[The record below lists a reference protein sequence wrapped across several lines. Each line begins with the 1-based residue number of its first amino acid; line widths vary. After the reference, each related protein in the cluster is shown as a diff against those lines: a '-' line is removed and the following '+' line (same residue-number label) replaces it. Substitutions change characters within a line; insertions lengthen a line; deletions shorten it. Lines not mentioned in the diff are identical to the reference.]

1 MMRLPGPLRQAARP
15 GHLQATAGNCHFEL
29 RIFLEVVEK
38 ALSSLLALPGRPA

>member
-1 MMRLPGPLRQAARP
+1 MRDAPPRDRCAQAARP
-15 GHLQATAGNCHFEL
+15 GAPAGNCHFEL